1 MFKRV
6 IFEDWAYYIPFIAFF
21 IFFVV
26 FVVITIRA
34 LRLEKS
40 ERTRLA
46 SLPLE
51 SNSETPNPETP

>member
-6 IFEDWAYYIPFIAFF
+6 IVEDWAHCIPYIAFF
-21 IFFVV
+21 IFFAV
-26 FVVITIRA
+26 FMAVSIRA
-34 LRLEKS
+34 LRMRKP

-51 SNSETPNPETP
+51 DSSENSQS